1 MSLELPHLE
10 VTLLLDKVLHSVQ
23 MVMRLLLVLQ
33 QLEDKSLVSQL
44 TTLSHSYSIITQ
56 TYQVQVIIM
65 DSLLTFMSLERHSTH
80 TLVHGMS

>member
-1 MSLELPHLE
+1 
-10 VTLLLDKVLHSVQ
+10 
-23 MVMRLLLVLQ
+23 MVMRLLLVSQ

-44 TTLSHSYSIITQ
+44 TTSFHSYSIITQ

-65 DSLLTFMSLERHSTH
+65 DSLLMFTLLVRHSTH